1 MSDKN
6 EDNYLELN
14 DGDFEKLTNT
24 FIKKTNKIN
33 KNDKPLFTKEE
44 EKLIEH
50 VLENEKEDIK
60 LNTKEQ
66 ATFLIHSLNKEMMK
80 TNDKNNDLNKKI
92 INDI

>member
-14 DGDFEKLTNT
+14 DGDFEKLTNS

-60 LNTKEQ
+60 LNSKEQ

>member
-14 DGDFEKLTNT
+14 DGDFEKLTNS

-50 VLENEKEDIK
+50 VLKNEKEDIK
-60 LNTKEQ
+60 LNSKEQ